1 MRGEENSTFESVL
14 YNTYDTYFSVEGKQI
29 FMKLIQNVTTNCD

>member
-1 MRGEENSTFESVL
+1 MWGEENSTVDSVL
-14 YNTYDTYFSVEGKQI
+14 YNTYDTYFSEDEKQI